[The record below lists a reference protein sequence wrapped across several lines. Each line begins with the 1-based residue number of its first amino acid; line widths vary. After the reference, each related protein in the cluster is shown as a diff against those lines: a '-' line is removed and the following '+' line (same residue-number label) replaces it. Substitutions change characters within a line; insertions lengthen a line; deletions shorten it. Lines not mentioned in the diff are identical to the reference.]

1 MTIEGKPN
9 IVSPDPVLFN
19 QRTYEQARRDRLSD
33 CISDYLNDEE
43 CDARRIY
50 EDIIADINDWV
61 DYHRRFAK
69 KAEDLRDLLLGHRP
83 FVDFQG

>member
-1 MTIEGKPN
+1 MTIEGRPN

-19 QRTYEQARRDRLSD
+19 QKTYEKARRDRLCD
-33 CISDYLNDEE
+33 CIGDYLTDED
-43 CDARRIY
+43 CDSRFVY
-50 EDIIADINDWV
+50 EEILSEVNDWV

-83 FVDFQG
+83 FDFQG